1 MSEPTVRRPAGA
13 GQAAGIS
20 HTPSPFPFGDTVDR
34 LTEAIRA
41 AGATLFAIVDH
52 SGEAERAGLSLR
64 PTKLVIFGS
73 PVAGTPVM
81 VAAPLAALDLP
92 LKVLVWED
100 ADGAVW
106 MSHLDAAWLED
117 PADGQNFVC
126 SPPVRAESEMVL
138 MTRPRR
144 SMTSGSAARVTLM
157 VPTSVMPI
165 TRSTSAGAV
174 SLNSLTTQAA
184 ALFTSIEIG
193 PSSDRSVAMAAWIE
207 SGSPISIWRGSALP
221 PVPRMVSATRVAD
234 S

>member
-1 MSEPTVRRPAGA
+1 MSEPAERRPAGA

-106 MSHLDAAWLED
+106 MSHLDAAWL
-117 PADGQNFVC
+117 AGRHGI
-126 SPPVRAESEMVL
+126 PPGL
-138 MTRPRR
+138 
-144 SMTSGSAARVTLM
+144 AAPL
-157 VPTSVMPI
+157 
-165 TRSTSAGAV
+165 
-174 SLNSLTTQAA
+174 AA
-184 ALFTSIEIG
+184 AGTLAG
-193 PSSDRSVAMAAWIE
+193 
-207 SGSPISIWRGSALP
+207 
-221 PVPRMVSATRVAD
+221 RVAGRILEP
-234 S
+234 